1 MQTWL
6 SKQRE
11 QLGAWVIERVWF
23 SPYSVQEE
31 PEVSRGLSALI
42 KQAAAMGGGVG
53 DVLDS
58 QAGKQRSYFC
68 HHLGFL

>member
-1 MQTWL
+1 MQTRL

-11 QLGAWVIERVWF
+11 QLGAWVIERIWF

-31 PEVSRGLSALI
+31 LLVSWGPGALI
-42 KQAAAMGGGVG
+42 KQAVAAGGVG

-58 QAGKQRSYFC
+58 QSGKQRSHFC
-68 HHLGFL
+68 HHHSSL